1 MDGYRLFKRDRQGRK
16 GGGVTLYVKKEC
28 ECMEINDG
36 DDRVE
41 SLWVR
46 IKAKANK
53 TDIIVGVC
61 YRSPNQNEEVDKTLY
76 RQLGEVSRS
85 LPLVLVRDFNFSDI
99 ICWITYIANTLH
111 IL

>member
-53 TDIIVGVC
+53 TDIIMGVC
-61 YRSPNQNEEVDKTLY
+61 YRPPNKEEEVRTNLRNPPGCPFPIPRTHWESYGQGGGKAL
-76 RQLGEVSRS
+76 
-85 LPLVLVRDFNFSDI
+85 
-99 ICWITYIANTLH
+99 
-111 IL
+111 

>member
-28 ECMEINDG
+28 ECMEINYD

-53 TDIIVGVC
+53 SDIIVGVC
-61 YRSPNQNEEVDKTLY
+61 YRPPNQDEDVDKTLDS
-76 RQLGEVSRS
+76 QLVEVSRS
-85 LPLVLVRDFNFSDI
+85 LPPCSCGGLQLPRHLLD
-99 ICWITYIANTLH
+99 L
-111 IL
+111 